1 MVLRKHLVAFDV
13 KIRTASSSTLV
24 LKESE
29 VGRGQKGTHDTTVA
43 PSRNYF
49 HKYSRDFYLT
59 THFGMQNGGAK
70 PGSKKPAVYVILR
83 GDVSSSFFFFKKRKK
98 PIEL

>member
-29 VGRGQKGTHDTTVA
+29 VGRGQKGTHGTTVA

-59 THFGMQNGGAK
+59 TLVCKMEVQ
-70 PGSKKPAVYVILR
+70 SQVLR
-83 GDVSSSFFFFKKRKK
+83 SLQFM
-98 PIEL
+98 